1 MFRGWMASILVVL
14 ITGLSCPVF
23 AGDLVSPKLLPR
35 EARYS
40 SRTAWPGRMAA
51 FGLPQSGQ
59 SQASPQQAAPRTRSK
74 AGKILTIVGLGV
86 AGAGVAMVVAAPKES
101 TVYSSGDSSVNVNW
115 RYTGYAWIGIGGVLS
130 VIGLI
135 KLSK

>member
-1 MFRGWMASILVVL
+1 MLRSAVASILVLVL
-14 ITGLSCPVF
+14 TGLSCPAF
-23 AGDLVSPKLLPR
+23 AGDLVSPKLLPPSP
-35 EARYS
+35 A
-40 SRTAWPGRMAA
+40 PGGRLVWQGSIAA

-59 SQASPQQAAPRTRSK
+59 AQGPAQQAAPRPRSK

-101 TVYSSGDSSVNVNW
+101 SVYSSGNSSVNLNW
-115 RYTGYAWIGIGGVLS
+115 RYTGYAWIGIGGVLAT
-130 VIGLI
+130 IGLI